1 MHGSSAGLQR
11 LSGVL
16 AGLVLLG
23 TAFAG
28 VKSGSATEELS
39 PITVDYPQDGSLF
52 PPEITPPTFVWRDAA
67 KDTAIWQV
75 EVTFPGRKRPL
86 RLPSSGEKPGVGEI
100 DTTLRGYVPP
110 TLTPQQEAGHT
121 WKPEAELWKE
131 IKRQSVKG
139 PATVLIT
146 GYRDAAMKYPVSR
159 GQVSIRTSSDPV
171 GAPVFFRDVPLIPP
185 VMDQQ
190 ERGAIKPLPDSYLP
204 RIKWQLRYV
213 GEPHSRTVM
222 TGIPTCINCHSFSRD
237 GKTGGLDVDGPI
249 NDKALYAM
257 VPIEKITTI
266 ANENVIRWSAFS
278 EEGSP
283 KRFGFMSQISPD
295 GKYVVTSVEAKGWNG
310 PRLQRLFYGTYWNYG
325 FGQVF
330 FPTTGILAWYSKAT
344 GKLLPLPGADD
355 PSYVHTS
362 AFWSPDG
369 KYLVYSGGIA
379 KDAYVPGQKT
389 ATYANDP
396 NETQMQ
402 YDLYRIPFN
411 DGKGGVAEKLTGASD
426 NGMSNDFPKVSPDG
440 KWIVFVKNKNGL
452 LMRPDSKLYIIPFS
466 GGEARPLRSN
476 LEVMN
481 SWHSFSPNG
490 RWLVFSSKT
499 PTLYT
504 RLYLTHIDENGDS
517 TPAILIDDSTAANRA
532 ANIPEFLNIGPDGL
546 ERVDA
551 PATEFYRLFNVASAL
566 GEEKKYDEEIQ
577 AWQKVLAIDAS
588 DSRAHSNLGIA
599 LAATGKVDEAFEEY
613 QKALRIEP
621 NSSKTHN
628 NYGTALAQT
637 GRMREAIEQFQ
648 KAVEINPGNASAHT
662 NLGGAL
668 AQEGRMSEGL
678 EHCRLAIEL
687 DPKLADAENNLG
699 GVLALA
705 GNLGEAE
712 THFRNAVALAPDS
725 VNYRMNMARVLA
737 AEGKFHDAVP
747 GLEEAV
753 QLGGGRDAAVLG
765 MLAAMYAE
773 TGRFPDAVSAARRG
787 LAAAIEQRDYQTA
800 QELKA
805 QLAQYEERA
814 KSGPAQ

>member
-1 MHGSSAGLQR
+1 
-11 LSGVL
+11 V
-16 AGLVLLG
+16 V
-23 TAFAG
+23 
-28 VKSGSATEELS
+28 
-39 PITVDYPQDGSLF
+39 
-52 PPEITPPTFVWRDAA
+52 
-67 KDTAIWQV
+67 
-75 EVTFPGRKRPL
+75 
-86 RLPSSGEKPGVGEI
+86 
-100 DTTLRGYVPP
+100 
-110 TLTPQQEAGHT
+110 
-121 WKPEAELWKE
+121 
-131 IKRQSVKG
+131 
-139 PATVLIT
+139 IT
-146 GYRDAAMKYPVSR
+146 GYRDEAMKDPVSR

-171 GAPVFFRDVPLIPP
+171 GAPIFFRDVPLIPP

-204 RIKWQLRYV
+204 RIKWQLRYL

-330 FPTTGILAWYSKAT
+330 YPTTGILAWYSKAT
-344 GKLLPLPGADD
+344 AKLLPLPGADD

-411 DGKGGVAEKLTGASD
+411 DGKGGAAEKLAGASD

-452 LMRPDSKLYIIPFS
+452 LMRPDSKLYIIPFN

-566 GEEKKYDEEIQ
+566 GEEKKYGEEIQ
-577 AWQKVLAIDAS
+577 AWQKVLAIDAN

-599 LAATGKVDEAFEEY
+599 LAATGKVDAAFEEY
-613 QKALRIEP
+613 KKAIQIEP
-621 NSSKTHN
+621 NSSKTYN

-668 AQEGRMSEGL
+668 AQEGRMSEAL

-705 GNLGEAE
+705 GGLGEAE
-712 THFRNAVALAPDS
+712 THFRTAVALAPDS
-725 VNYRMNMARVLA
+725 VNYRMNMARILA
-737 AEGKFHDAVP
+737 AEGKFREAVP

-787 LAAAIEQRDYQTA
+787 LTAAVEQRDFQTA